1 MYIPLSN
8 FLTNTLLYYYY
19 DSQNIT
25 NETAINLENI
35 LNEKNFTLNFNC
47 KIKDILEDNYG
58 KESSDDDNLVIM
70 EQEHFYKYISNFLPE
85 NINQYFPDFKYIL
98 QKEIKAEEYGNVL
111 IVNFP
116 KNRLNYYTESDYD
129 YLLEKGVKYMN
140 RIVEK
145 LGTLQ
150 YYSVNMPLIK
160 TMSKYKNGTTLLNLV
175 LNFNFKGSE

>member
-1 MYIPLSN
+1 
-8 FLTNTLLYYYY
+8 
-19 DSQNIT
+19 
-25 NETAINLENI
+25 
-35 LNEKNFTLNFNC
+35 
-47 KIKDILEDNYG
+47 
-58 KESSDDDNLVIM
+58 LVIM

-160 TMSKYKNGTTLLNLV
+160 TMSK
-175 LNFNFKGSE
+175 